1 MLLPRNIY
9 AFTLQKH
16 RYYNVI
22 LKLLTVNNIRFLQK
36 RDHNLMNKRLISP
49 MYNRGFTYENE
60 VGANACKKRL
70 PLQSIEVTIY
80 PQWG

>member
-36 RDHNLMNKRLISP
+36 RDHNLMNKRLVSP
-49 MYNRGFTYENE
+49 MYNRGFTDENE